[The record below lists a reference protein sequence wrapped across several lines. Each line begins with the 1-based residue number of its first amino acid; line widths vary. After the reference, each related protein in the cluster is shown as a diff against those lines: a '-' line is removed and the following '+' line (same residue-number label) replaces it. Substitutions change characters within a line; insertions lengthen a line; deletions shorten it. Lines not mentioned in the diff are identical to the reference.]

1 LQHRAEPLVGVL
13 ALLFA
18 AYLFY
23 EGIHGLE
30 AMVP

>member
-1 LQHRAEPLVGVL
+1 LVGVL
-13 ALLFA
+13 ALLFS

-30 AMVP
+30 VMASAVA

>member
-1 LQHRAEPLVGVL
+1 VL

-30 AMVP
+30 VMASAVA